1 MIKFEHLISETGQ
14 DSFYEFELVN
24 SQGDVI
30 AKSRLKVFDSKSW
43 LRQGLY
49 SIVLNSDL
57 KEESSLK
64 DDEIQAEINKTF

>member
-1 MIKFEHLISETGQ
+1 MIKFENLISETGQ

-30 AKSRLKVFDSKSW
+30 AKSRLKVFDSKSR